1 MASIFEASEPLE
13 YPRPNFP
20 YNPYFGQVYYDG
32 LSKKTYEYI
41 ECGEG
46 SIDINN
52 DPISGFWTEIN
63 WNYERT

>member
-20 YNPYFGQVYYDG
+20 YNPYFGQVWYDEK
-32 LSKKTYEYI
+32 SKKTYEYI

>member
-1 MASIFEASEPLE
+1 MASIFEASEPLK
-13 YPRPNFP
+13 YPRSNFP

>member
-1 MASIFEASEPLE
+1 MGSIFEASEPLE

>member
-1 MASIFEASEPLE
+1 MASIFEASEPLK

-20 YNPYFGQVYYDG
+20 HNPYFGQVYYDG

-46 SIDINN
+46 SIDKNN